1 MSFTPFSSF
10 LEASFFQTLAAKK
23 LNEYKL
29 DDSPKRVSA
38 EYTWQQGRL
47 VFDSDSFSD
56 RDPHCKGVV
65 ECPGTLLNYN
75 TIEEF
80 KGADKKALLAEWGD
94 KMLSGAIMNGSIFRN
109 PEILNSFLLITFCD
123 LKKYIFVYW
132 MGVPCLNTKWD
143 LQEVADEG
151 NYTNLST
158 RIPALGE
165 SFVVIDPDDNVT
177 PFSELEY
184 VERSEDPTI
193 AFLSP
198 TSPENTPWTVRNIC
212 LMLHILGFK
221 SATMILVGREKN
233 RFLEW
238 KRGDGELGAW
248 TGWEKNSAGKLLPK
262 QTNLGPLLNPL
273 QLASQAVDL
282 NLKLM
287 KWRIAP
293 ELDLDTIKH
302 TRCLLLGAGTLGSYV
317 SRSLLAWGVEQVT
330 FVDNGTVSFSNPV
343 RQPLYKYVDCLDG
356 GKPKAETAAEALKE
370 IYPAV
375 KTSGITLE
383 VPMIGHSTTS
393 SSEKRV
399 HQQYDELV
407 SLIKSHDAVFLLM
420 DSRESRWLPTVICA
434 ALKKKCITAAIGFDS
449 FVVMRHG
456 VEGVNDLGCYF
467 CNDVVAPTDSMND
480 RTLDQQCTVTRP
492 GIAPIV
498 SGYGVEILQAMCQ
511 DEPSAPH
518 QLRGFLHNFSTVKIT
533 GQRFKCCS
541 ACSPV
546 IVQEWKD
553 KTWGFVKKALNERG
567 FVEELCGLA
576 ELQRGV
582 DELDFGE
589 GEGSEEEWEM

>member
-1 MSFTPFSSF
+1 MLPKHQHDTHTSTVLYSTQIHAETRYRQNKHKSQSLHLTQTHSRSHHEFHAVFVVFGSVF
-10 LEASFFQTLAAKK
+10 LPDSGCQK

-56 RDPHCKGVV
+56 RDSHCKGVV

-221 SATMILVGREKN
+221 SATMILVGREKTG
-233 RFLEW
+233 FSS
-238 KRGDGELGAW
+238 GSGE
-248 TGWEKNSAGKLLPK
+248 TGSLVHGLAGKK
-262 QTNLGPLLNPL
+262 
-273 QLASQAVDL
+273 
-282 NLKLM
+282 
-287 KWRIAP
+287 
-293 ELDLDTIKH
+293 
-302 TRCLLLGAGTLGSYV
+302 
-317 SRSLLAWGVEQVT
+317 
-330 FVDNGTVSFSNPV
+330 TV
-343 RQPLYKYVDCLDG
+343 
-356 GKPKAETAAEALKE
+356 
-370 IYPAV
+370 
-375 KTSGITLE
+375 
-383 VPMIGHSTTS
+383 
-393 SSEKRV
+393 
-399 HQQYDELV
+399 
-407 SLIKSHDAVFLLM
+407 
-420 DSRESRWLPTVICA
+420 RES
-434 ALKKKCITAAIGFDS
+434 
-449 FVVMRHG
+449 
-456 VEGVNDLGCYF
+456 CYL
-467 CNDVVAPTDSMND
+467 S
-480 RTLDQQCTVTRP
+480 RP
-492 GIAPIV
+492 
-498 SGYGVEILQAMCQ
+498 
-511 DEPSAPH
+511 
-518 QLRGFLHNFSTVKIT
+518 
-533 GQRFKCCS
+533 
-541 ACSPV
+541 
-546 IVQEWKD
+546 
-553 KTWGFVKKALNERG
+553 TWG
-567 FVEELCGLA
+567 LC
-576 ELQRGV
+576 
-582 DELDFGE
+582 
-589 GEGSEEEWEM
+589 